1 MIVDPVLADHLRVLG
16 KLSVAGEQRVEDHIA
31 VIADDVGGGPERVEH
46 AQIGLRNKAQ
56 RLHLRGP
63 CPEPVTGERCR
74 PYPDGEFATS
84 RSTSHSGPPPF
95 QTVSPP
101 LTNIRQIP
109 AILEENRAFERL
121 EQQQIALEGCCR
133 SEAKEGLRA
142 LVRVKPT
149 QAV

>member
-74 PYPDGEFATS
+74 PYPRWRIRDESLDEPFRTS
-84 RSTSHSGPPPF
+84 AIPNSQPTPNQHSPDSGNF
-95 QTVSPP
+95 RRES
-101 LTNIRQIP
+101 R
-109 AILEENRAFERL
+109 F
-121 EQQQIALEGCCR
+121 
-133 SEAKEGLRA
+133 
-142 LVRVKPT
+142 
-149 QAV
+149 